1 MTTLLSPAAELVQ
14 EALAF
19 STGGRAPETPLTVV
33 SSQELSAA
41 TGRRRVVRHL
51 VDGLDP
57 SGPVPVIAK
66 TFSEPHRAQLLRA
79 HLAALSAG
87 PFALGRFRVPR
98 LLGFHPEAN
107 LVLLQSCAGVRV
119 DELAPEDAVEGV
131 RDAARWLAELHTSDV
146 ELPRRFDVARE
157 TASAH
162 DWAAIVGEHVSDQ
175 RQDALRLASAWSTV
189 TPPAPGS
196 GVPIHKDFHAGHV
209 LIDAAADHRFSTV
222 AVIDLDE
229 ARLGDAAFDLAHFC
243 AYLEFSGDDGGLR
256 DAFLQEYTLRTGD
269 AGAID
274 ERALA
279 SYEAYTW
286 LKIAKQLALRSG
298 PCRAGGTAER
308 WTVGDAVVRGLA
320 CLAP

>member
-14 EALAF
+14 EALA
-19 STGGRAPETPLTVV
+19 SPAGGRAPAQSLAVV

-41 TGRRRVVRHL
+41 TGRRRVVRYL

-66 TFSEPHRAQLLRA
+66 TFSEPHRAQLLGE
-79 HLAALSAG
+79 HLQALSAG

-98 LLGFHPEAN
+98 LLGIHPDAN
-107 LVLLQSCAGVRV
+107 LVLLQSCPGVRV
-119 DELAPEDAVEGV
+119 DELAPDDAAEGV
-131 RDAARWLAELHTSDV
+131 RDAARWLAKLHTSGV
-146 ELPRRFDVARE
+146 ELPRRFDVVRE

-162 DWAAIVGEHVSDQ
+162 DWAAIVGDHGQDQ
-175 RQDALRLASAWSTV
+175 RQDALRLASTWSTV

-209 LIDAAADHRFSTV
+209 LIDAAADHRSSTV
-222 AVIDLDE
+222 VVIDLDE

-243 AYLEFSGDDGGLR
+243 AYLEFSGDDGSLR
-256 DAFLQEYTLRTGD
+256 HAFLDEYALRTGE
-269 AGAID
+269 AGASD
-274 ERALA
+274 ERTLA
-279 SYEAYTW
+279 GYQAYTW

-298 PCRAGGTAER
+298 PCREGGAAQG
-308 WTVGDAVVRGLA
+308 WTVGDAVARGLA